1 MKLKLLVIGLLI
13 IGIVGG
19 GLFYQQQLL
28 SVDPANKTQVAI
40 VIPKAQAAG
49 VTIEELSAKKIIKSS
64 LAAKIYLRV
73 TGFGSRIQSGTFLVS
88 ASQSVP
94 EIINTLSQK
103 PKDVWVTIPEGWR
116 REQIADRFAAELAGV
131 GGAFSKE
138 EFLTLTLGLEGQL
151 FPDTYLVP
159 RNSTASDIKK
169 YLLNNFSAKAP
180 GIDKETLILA
190 SLVEREGKTDA
201 DRPVIAGILQNRLQ
215 AGWPL
220 QVDATLQ
227 YTQGN
232 AANWWPSNL
241 NTKLPSIYNTYLHP
255 GLPPAPIANPGL
267 AAINAALHP
276 ETSNY
281 WYYIHD
287 TDGVVH
293 YAATLSEHNSNIDKY
308 LNP

>member
-1 MKLKLLVIGLLI
+1 MKLKLLVIGLVI

-28 SVDPANKTQVAI
+28 AADTNNKTEIAI

-49 VTIEELSAKKIIKSS
+49 VTVEELFAKKIIKSS
-64 LAAKIYLRV
+64 LAAKIYLRI

-116 REQIADRFAAELAGV
+116 REQIADRFAAELSGV
-131 GGAFSKE
+131 GGAFSKD
-138 EFLTLTLGLEGQL
+138 EFLALTQGLEGQL

-159 RNSTASDIKK
+159 RNSTAGDIKK
-169 YLLNNFSAKAP
+169 YLLNTFMAKAP
-180 GIDKETLILA
+180 GLDKDTLILA

-201 DRPVIAGILQNRLQ
+201 DRPVIAGILKNRLQ

-227 YTQGN
+227 YTQGTRE
-232 AANWWPSNL
+232 NWWPSNL
-241 NTKLPSIYNTYLHP
+241 NTKLPSSYNTYLHT

-267 AAINAALHP
+267 AAITAALHP
-276 ETSNY
+276 EATDY
-281 WYYIHD
+281 WYYLHGK
-287 TDGVVH
+287 DGVVR
-293 YAATLSEHNSNIDKY
+293 YATTLAEHNSNIDKY